1 MERIKNSPHQVAAD
15 VPHHVTQR
23 GNTRR
28 FILASDTDRSVYL
41 TLLREN
47 IEICRVFLPGC
58 CLMSN
63 HIHLAA
69 VPKDKK
75 VRQKITTRGDRRN
88 GTVHTYQVKC
98 HFRLSRI
105 VFVTHRLHGERAA
118 VFALRHP
125 AVNFS
130 NRRCVVTLCCK
141 PRASPEPGPK
151 GRRCLGGC

>member
-1 MERIKNSPHQVAAD
+1 VERIKNLPHQVAAD

-47 IEICRVFLPGC
+47 IEICRVFLPGY

-69 VPKDKK
+69 VRKDKK

-88 GTVHTYQVKC
+88 GTVHTYQLKC

-105 VFVTHRLHGERAA
+105 VFMGRELRFLLFGIQQLTFRTAD
-118 VFALRHP
+118 ALLP
-125 AVNFS
+125 SA
-130 NRRCVVTLCCK
+130 
-141 PRASPEPGPK
+141 ASPGLPRSQDPRVGDA
-151 GRRCLGGC
+151 

>member
-1 MERIKNSPHQVAAD
+1 MEPIKNSPHQVAAD

-28 FILASDTDRSVYL
+28 FILASDMDRSVYL

-47 IEICRVFLPGC
+47 IEICRLFLPGY

-75 VRQKITTRGDRRN
+75 VRQKITTRGDKRS
-88 GTVHTYQVKC
+88 GTVHTYQLKY

-105 VFVTHRLHGERAA
+105 VFVGRGCGFEQLTFRTAD
-118 VFALRHP
+118 ALLP
-125 AVNFS
+125 SA
-130 NRRCVVTLCCK
+130 
-141 PRASPEPGPK
+141 ASPGLPRSQDPRVGDA
-151 GRRCLGGC
+151 

>member
-1 MERIKNSPHQVAAD
+1 VERIKNAPHQVAAD

-47 IEICRVFLPGC
+47 IEICRVFLPGY

-75 VRQKITTRGDRRN
+75 VRQKITTKGD
-88 GTVHTYQVKC
+88 GM
-98 HFRLSRI
+98 
-105 VFVTHRLHGERAA
+105 
-118 VFALRHP
+118 ALCILI
-125 AVNFS
+125 S
-130 NRRCVVTLCCK
+130 
-141 PRASPEPGPK
+141 
-151 GRRCLGGC
+151 